1 MRDQEKR
8 YQSEGGVSRRNFLKG
23 SGALAAATALTA
35 RSALADAPAAGT
47 AVVGP
52 QATRITLNVNGEQRT
67 LDVEPRVTLLSALRN
82 HLDLT
87 GAKDACDSK
96 QTCGSCTV
104 LLDGKPVYA
113 CGVLAHEVAQAKQK
127 VTTVESL
134 GGDRIDAVPAA
145 VIEHDGMQCGFCTS
159 GFVVAVRALLDKNPG
174 ASLDDVRAG
183 LGGNICRCGTYAGLT
198 AAALDVAKGG
208 A

>member
-8 YQSEGGVSRRNFLKG
+8 NEGVSRRSFLKG
-23 SGALAAATALTA
+23 SGALAAAAAVTAP
-35 RSALADAPAAGT
+35 SALARAPAGT
-47 AVVGP
+47 AVIGP
-52 QATRITLNVNGEQRT
+52 EAQRITLNINGKQRT

-104 LLDGKPVYA
+104 ILDGNPVYA
-113 CGVLAHEVAQAKQK
+113 CGVLAVEAVGKNIQ
-127 VTTVESL
+127 TVESL
-134 GGDRIDAVPAA
+134 GGDRVDPVPAA
-145 VIEHDGMQCGFCTS
+145 FVEHDAMQCGFCTP
-159 GFVVAVRALLDKNPG
+159 GFVVAVRAFLNKNPN
-174 ASLDDVRAG
+174 ATLEEVREG
-183 LGGNICRCGTYAGLT
+183 LGGNICRCGTYVGVT

>member
-8 YQSEGGVSRRNFLKG
+8 YQSKEGVSRRRFLQG
-23 SGALAAATALTA
+23 SGALAAATALSA
-35 RSALADAPAAGT
+35 RSGLADAPTAGT
-47 AVVGP
+47 TVVGP
-52 QATRITLNVNGEQRT
+52 EAQRITLNINGEQRT

-104 LLDGKPVYA
+104 ILDGEPVYA
-113 CGVLAHEVAQAKQK
+113 CGVLAVEAVGKNIQ
-127 VTTVESL
+127 TVESL
-134 GGDRIDAVPAA
+134 GGERVDPVPAA
-145 VIEHDGMQCGFCTS
+145 FVEHDALQCGFCTP
-159 GFVVAVRALLDKNPG
+159 GFVVAVRAFLNKNPN
-174 ASLDDVRAG
+174 ATLEDVREG
-183 LGGNICRCGTYAGLT
+183 LGGNICRCGTYMGIT

>member
-8 YQSEGGVSRRNFLKG
+8 YQNEGGVSRRNFLKG
-23 SGALAAATALTA
+23 SGALAAATALSSRA
-35 RSALADAPAAGT
+35 ALADAPAAGT
-47 AVVGP
+47 TVVGP
-52 QATRITLNVNGEQRT
+52 EATRITLNINGKQRT
-67 LDVEPRVTLLSALRN
+67 VDVEPRVTLLSALRN

-104 LLDGKPVYA
+104 ILDGNPVYA
-113 CGVLAHEVAQAKQK
+113 CGVLAVEAVGKNIQ
-127 VTTVESL
+127 TVESL
-134 GGDRIDAVPAA
+134 GGDRVDPVPAA
-145 VIEHDGMQCGFCTS
+145 FVQHDAMQCGFCTP
-159 GFVVAVRALLDKNPG
+159 GFVVAVRAFLNKNPN
-174 ASLDDVRAG
+174 ASLEDVREG
-183 LGGNICRCGTYAGLT
+183 LGGNICRCGTYMGIT